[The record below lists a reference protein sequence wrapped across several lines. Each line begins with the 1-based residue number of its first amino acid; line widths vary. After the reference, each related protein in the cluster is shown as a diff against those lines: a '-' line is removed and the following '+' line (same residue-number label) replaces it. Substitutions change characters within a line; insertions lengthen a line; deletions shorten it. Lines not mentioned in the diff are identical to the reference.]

1 MKKLILST
9 VVFLFG
15 IFFVQAKTSNE
26 LSDLK
31 SDELASGGSIQ
42 VALLLDTSNS
52 MDGLINQA
60 KARLW
65 TIVNTMTTLRYNGK
79 APEIEIS
86 LYEYGNSGLSQESDY
101 IRQVVGLTNDLDLI
115 SEHLFALRTNGGS
128 EYCGAVI
135 IDATKKLDWNADK
148 NAMKL
153 IYIAGNEPFDQGS
166 VNYKEAIADAVK
178 KGVFINTI
186 FCGNNQEGIR
196 THWKDGADRGN
207 GKYFHIDSDA
217 RVRYIITPY
226 DDQITVCNQQLNAT
240 YIGYGS
246 AGRAKKA
253 SQVQQDAAAEGI
265 STANYA
271 ERTVAKAGA
280 VYRNESW
287 DLVDRVNS
295 DPKALSEIEE
305 DELPEELKG
314 KSKAQLEAY
323 VNAKAKEREQ
333 IQKEIA
339 ELAKKRQA
347 FIEKEQTKEGTQDD
361 LGNAIVSSIQDIA
374 KLKGFKVEE

>member
-1 MKKLILST
+1 MKKLFFSSL
-9 VVFLFG
+9 VFLFG
-15 IFFVQAKTSNE
+15 IFFAQAKTSNE

-31 SDELASGGSIQ
+31 SEELASSGSIQ
-42 VALLLDTSNS
+42 VALLLDTSSS

-60 KARLW
+60 KARIW

-79 APEIEIS
+79 APQIEIA
-86 LYEYGNSGLSQESDY
+86 LYEYGNSGLSRESDY

-115 SEHLFALRTNGGS
+115 SEHLFALRTNGGL

-135 IDATKKLDWNADK
+135 KDATNKLDWNADK

-166 VNYKEAIADAVK
+166 VSYKEAIADAVK
-178 KGVFINTI
+178 KGIFINTI

-207 GKYFHIDSDA
+207 GKYFYINSDA
-217 RVRYIITPY
+217 RVRYISTPY
-226 DDQITVCNQQLNAT
+226 DDQITICNQRLNGT

-246 AGRAKKA
+246 YGMNRKKLQ
-253 SQVQQDAAAEGI
+253 SVQDEEAMEI

-271 ERTVAKAGA
+271 DRAVAKAGA

-287 DLVDRVNS
+287 DLVDRVNT
-295 DPKALSEIEE
+295 DPEALSKLKNE
-305 DELPEELKG
+305 ELPEELRG
-314 KSKAQLEAY
+314 KSKVQLEAY
-323 VNAKAKEREQ
+323 VNAKAKERQQ

-339 ELAKKRQA
+339 DLAIKRQA
-347 FIEKEQTKEGTQDD
+347 YIDDKQAKEGTQDD
-361 LGNAIVSSIQDIA
+361 LGNAIVSSIQEIA
-374 KLKGFKVEE
+374 KLKGFRGI